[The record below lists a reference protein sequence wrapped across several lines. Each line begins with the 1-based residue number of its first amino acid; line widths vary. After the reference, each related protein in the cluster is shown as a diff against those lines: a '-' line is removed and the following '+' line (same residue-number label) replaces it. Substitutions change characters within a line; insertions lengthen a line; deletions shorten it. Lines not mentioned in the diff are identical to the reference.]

1 MVITAMAGS
10 VEIENCEK
18 ALIKMHSRIHLLE
31 KKNPSPFGK
40 GKGKPYSGKGKKG
53 KAHKGAPYS
62 YLSAVEELFDTT
74 VDDGED
80 YAYTADAYPTDVK
93 NEG

>member
-1 MVITAMAGS
+1 
-10 VEIENCEK
+10 
-18 ALIKMHSRIHLLE
+18 MHSRIHLLE

-53 KAHKGAPYS
+53 KAHKGAQYS
-62 YLSAVEELFDTT
+62 YLSTVEELFDTT

-80 YAYTADAYPTDVK
+80 YAYTADAYAADANHEDDWVYPGGDDSYAD
-93 NEG
+93 